1 MHRIWLCAIA
11 LAMAVPAARAQD
23 PRAEIEQLKRRV
35 EELEKR
41 AGARASGQGAFNP
54 DISLILQGTA
64 TRSSENPDDYAI
76 AGFAPSGG
84 EVGPPRRSFG
94 IGESELFLSSNIDP
108 YFRGQLVA
116 ALTPENKVE
125 VEEAFFQT
133 LALGGGFTLKG
144 GRFLSAIGY
153 QNSIHSHAWDF
164 QDAPL
169 AHKAFLGGR
178 LNDDGVQLR
187 WVAPTDLFLE
197 AGAELARGR
206 AFPSSDTQ
214 RNRAGLWS
222 VFARLGGDLGEAA
235 WRAGLSLL
243 RASPEG
249 RGFTDRDSLGNAEV
263 AHSFSGRSRLWIA
276 DAVVKWPRFKLQAEY
291 FRRREDGEL
300 AYDDSASATPQFGAA
315 FRGDYASRQSG
326 WYAQAVYSVHPRWR
340 VGYRFDRLG
349 HGSVSNGIVASGAGP
364 TAADF
369 PLLMSAHDPRRHT
382 AMLDWSASEF
392 SRLRL
397 QLASDRSR
405 AGVTDRQVLLQYIFS
420 LGAHGAHPF

>member
-133 LALGGGFTLKG
+133 LALGGGFTLKS

-326 WYAQAVYSVHPRWR
+326 GYAQAVYSVHPRWR

-349 HGSVSNGIVASGAGP
+349 HGSVANGIVASGAGP